1 MTLWQFIEQT
11 LTQDTP
17 VMLLYVVESTGSS
30 PGRQGFGMAVTELQM
45 QGSIGGGIME
55 HKLVEWARELLRAQD
70 YQVRLKHQIHSK
82 RAPKYQ
88 SGMICSGEQ
97 TVALVPLRKG
107 DLRNVKHIGSDK
119 SGAWKI
125 SSEGLSY
132 LPKMKLGQAFLY
144 KYHTTK
150 DWELSV
156 QKNAL
161 NNLYIIGG
169 GHVGLAF
176 SKVMADLDFR
186 VYMYDNRE
194 DLNTMEANHYAHH
207 KEVLPYEN
215 IGEVIPARH
224 NSYVVVMTFG
234 YRSDEIVMRQL
245 IGRPFKYLGLMGSQ
259 AKIDEMWKSFK
270 RDNIRQEYID
280 QVHAPIGVPIAS
292 KTPAEIAIS
301 IAAELIRAKNEQA

>member
-30 PGRQGFGMAVTELQM
+30 PGRQGFGMAVTKLYM
-45 QGSIGGGIME
+45 HGSIGGGMME
-55 HKLVEWARELLRAQD
+55 HKLVEWARELLRNQD
-70 YQVRLKHQIHSK
+70 YKVRLKHQVHSK

-97 TVALVPLRKG
+97 TVALVPLLKG
-107 DLRNVKHIGSDK
+107 DLRHVRHINSDK
-119 SGAWKI
+119 VGTWRI
-125 SSEGLSY
+125 SPEGLNY
-132 LPKMKLGQAFLY
+132 LPKMKLGQAYLY

-156 QKNAL
+156 RKNAW

-176 SKVMADLDFR
+176 SKVMAELDFR
-186 VYMYDNRE
+186 VHMYDDRE
-194 DLNTMEANHYAHH
+194 DLNTMEANHYVHH

-234 YRSDEIVMRQL
+234 YRSDEVVMRQL

-259 AKIDEMWKSFK
+259 AKIDEMWKSLK

-280 QVHAPIGVPIAS
+280 QVHAPIGVSIAS
-292 KTPAEIAIS
+292 KTPIEIGIS
-301 IAAELIRAKNEQA
+301 IAAELIRVKNEQP